1 MPVFETGS
9 FSHSDTCPTPSSAG
23 AKLVGTRRPEQA
35 LPAAG
40 KLSSSMRLR
49 VIAPIIAMLSVV
61 VGTAHA
67 QDPATPPY
75 RNAALATEARVKDL
89 LARMTLEEKFW
100 QLFMIPGDLDDPRND
115 YSHGIFGL
123 QVRLSGDTTAAVAR
137 HQADKINSVQRYFVD
152 KTRLG
157 IPIIPFE
164 EALHG
169 LGASHAT
176 VFPQAIAL
184 AATWDTMLMARVAG
198 AIAIE
203 SRSRGIRQVLAP
215 VINIASDVRWGRV
228 EESYGEDPWVT
239 SQMAKAFVGAFE
251 SAGVVATPKHFI
263 ANVGD
268 GGRDSYPI
276 DLNERLLDELYFPP
290 FKAAIQEAHARSV
303 MSSYNSV
310 SGIPA
315 SQNHWLLTDKLKR
328 EWGFTGFVISDAA
341 ATGGATVLHMT
352 EASTASATKDAL
364 DAGLDVIFQSSYPQ
378 YRPYYAAFHRG
389 LIADSVIDAA
399 VTRVL
404 RAKFQ
409 LGLFEHPFV
418 DLDSAA
424 YWSDNLAHRNLA
436 LVAAREG
443 IVLLKNDHG
452 TLPLRRPVTSIAVV
466 GTDAVDARFGGYSG
480 SSAMT
485 VSILDGIRSQAGTGT
500 TVRYAAGPGRIA
512 RAYAP
517 VPAASLADSAGGRG
531 LHGQYWANPV
541 MSGSPALVRTDAQI
555 NFGWTLNS
563 PGRGIPF
570 DWYSVRWDGSF
581 TVPVGGV
588 RRIGVEGNDGYRL
601 YIDGKLLID
610 NWHKQSYG
618 SQLRPIN
625 VSPGS
630 THSLRLEFFET
641 TGNARI
647 KLVWDADIVDD
658 WRQQIA
664 AARDSARASDIA
676 VVVAGIEEGEFR
688 DRSSLSLPGHQ
699 EELIRAIAATGKP
712 TIVVLVGGSAITM
725 SRWLDS
731 VSAVIDAWYPGEQGG
746 HAVAD
751 VLFGDYNPAGRLP
764 ITFPI
769 AEGQL
774 PLTYNHHPT
783 GRGDDYLDLTGQP
796 LFPFGFGL
804 SYSTFAYSAL
814 TIERDTIAPT
824 ASTTIHCRVK
834 NTGTVA
840 GDEVVQFYLRDLIA
854 TTARPVMQLP
864 RGFPS
869 GASCAPGEERDVSF
883 LFVGPQQLQMLNKD
897 GHWVVEPG
905 AFRIMIGGSS
915 KDIRLRGEL
924 TVQ

>member
-1 MPVFETGS
+1 
-9 FSHSDTCPTPSSAG
+9 
-23 AKLVGTRRPEQA
+23 
-35 LPAAG
+35 
-40 KLSSSMRLR
+40 MRLR
-49 VIAPIIAMLSVV
+49 VIVPIIAML
-61 VGTAHA
+61 GLIIWPAHA
-67 QDPATPPY
+67 QSPVTPPY
-75 RNAALATEARVKDL
+75 RNSGVAIEARVRDL
-89 LARMTLEEKFW
+89 LSRMTLEEKFW
-100 QLFMIPGDLDDPRND
+100 QLFMIPGDLDDARND

-123 QVRLSGDTTAAVAR
+123 EIRVAGDTTADAAR
-137 HQADKINSVQRYFVD
+137 HQAEKINSIQRYFVER
-152 KTRLG
+152 TRLG

-169 LGASHAT
+169 VGAPHAT
-176 VFPQAIAL
+176 VFPQAIGL
-184 AATWDTMLMARVAG
+184 AATWDTALMTRVAG
-198 AIAIE
+198 AVATE
-203 SRSRGIRQVLAP
+203 SRSRGIRQALSP

-228 EESYGEDPWVT
+228 EETYGEDPWLT

-251 SAGVVATPKHFI
+251 SAGVIATPKHFI

-290 FKAAIQEAHARSV
+290 FKTAIQEAHARSV

-310 SGIPA
+310 GGIPA
-315 SQNHWLLTDKLKR
+315 SQNHWLLTDKLKH
-328 EWGFTGFVISDAA
+328 EWGFGGFVISDAA

-364 DAGLDVIFQSSYPQ
+364 EAGLDVIFQSSYPQ
-378 YRPYYAAFHRG
+378 YRPYYAAFQRG
-389 LIADSVIDAA
+389 LIADSVINAA

-424 YWSDNLAHRNLA
+424 YWSDNRAHRELA
-436 LVAAREG
+436 LEAAREA
-443 IVLLKNDHG
+443 IVLLKNDRN
-452 TLPLRRPVTSIAVV
+452 TLPLPQTAKSIAVI
-466 GTDAVDARFGGYSG
+466 GSDAVEARFGGYSG
-480 SSAMT
+480 SSAAT
-485 VSILDGIRSQAGTGT
+485 VSILDGIRCRAGA
-500 TVRYAAGPGRIA
+500 TVAIRYAAGPGRIA
-512 RAYAP
+512 REY
-517 VPAASLADSAGGRG
+517 VPIPGTNLADSAGNRG
-531 LHGQYWANPV
+531 LHAEYWANPTFA
-541 MSGSPALVRTDAQI
+541 GPPTLIRTDPQV

-570 DWYSVRWDGSF
+570 DWYSVRWTGSL
-581 TVPVGGV
+581 TVPAGGV
-588 RRIGVEGNDGYRL
+588 HRIGVEGNDGYRL
-601 YIDGKLLID
+601 YVDGTLLID

-618 SQLRPIN
+618 SLLRP
-625 VSPGS
+625 VQFVPGS
-630 THSLRLEFFET
+630 RHSIRVEFFES

-647 KLVWDADIVDD
+647 KLVWDAGVSDGWQAMI
-658 WRQQIA
+658 Q
-664 AARDSARASDIA
+664 AARDSARMSDVA
-676 VVVAGIEEGEFR
+676 VVVVGIEEGEFR

-699 EELIRAIAATGKP
+699 EELIRAVAATGKP
-712 TIVVLVGGSAITM
+712 TIVVLVGGSAVTM

-731 VSAVIDAWYPGEQGG
+731 VPAVVDAWYPGEQGG
-746 HAVAD
+746 RAVAD
-751 VLFGDYNPAGRLP
+751 VLFGDYDPAGRLP
-764 ITFPI
+764 ITFPM

-804 SYSTFAYSAL
+804 SYTTFAYSSL
-814 TIERDTIAPT
+814 TIEQDSIAPT
-824 ASTTIHCRVK
+824 ASTVIHCRVR
-834 NTGTVA
+834 NTGTLP

-854 TTARPVMQLP
+854 TTARPMMQLE
-864 RGFPS
+864 GFRRIHL
-869 GASCAPGEERDVSF
+869 AAGEEHDVSF
-883 LFVGPQQLQMLNKD
+883 PVGPAQLQMLDKN

-905 AFRIMIGGSS
+905 AFRIMIGSSS